1 MASSR
6 RSARPARVRI
16 PDPVLTRGSSLPTPA
31 AQARVTRPS
40 AVSYELGGRLYP
52 LRDVPNCHVCKHPDR
67 VMIERLALRGYGPT
81 AIRRSL
87 PSQVQEGLSVESI
100 GKHCREHLPVDLIV
114 RQAIVEARAKEI
126 GLDPDTETGSL
137 VDRLTFARVGL
148 QKVYERMADGEI
160 RPGFSEG
167 IAFAQIVERAEQVGG
182 TQYDTDALAQGFMVY
197 MSAIRAVC
205 TSDQIRQIGAF
216 IAADPVMQA
225 LYQRGQTIEATA
237 S

>member
-1 MASSR
+1 MRLPS
-6 RSARPARVRI
+6 PT
-16 PDPVLTRGSSLPTPA
+16 LTRGSSVPV
-31 AQARVTRPS
+31 AQDRVGVARPS

-52 LRDVPNCHVCKHPDR
+52 MKDVKNCHVCKHPDR
-67 VMIERLALRGYGPT
+67 VAIERLALRGYGPT
-81 AIRRSL
+81 AIWNSL
-87 PSQVQEGLSVESI
+87 PVAVQESLSIENV
-100 GKHCREHLPVDLIV
+100 GDHCRLHLPVDLIV

-160 RPGFSEG
+160 TPGFSEG
-167 IAFAQIVERAEQVGG
+167 VAFAQIVERAEQVGG
-182 TQYDTDALAQGFMVY
+182 TQFDTDALAQGFMVY
-197 MSAIRAVC
+197 MAAIRQVC
-205 TSDQIRQIGAF
+205 DLDQIRQIGAI

-225 LYQRGQTIEATA
+225 LHQRGQKMIEAP